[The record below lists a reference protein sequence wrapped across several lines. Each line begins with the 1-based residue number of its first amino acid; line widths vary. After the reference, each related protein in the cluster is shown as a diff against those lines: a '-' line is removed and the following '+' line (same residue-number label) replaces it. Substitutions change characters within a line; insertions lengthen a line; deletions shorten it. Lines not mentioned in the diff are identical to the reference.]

1 MPSLEQMSISLP
13 GLPPTPLLSK
23 QETSTKRPSSWV
35 VVFAGARDS
44 YQVPIALQE
53 AGLLEKFVTDFYSPL
68 DKPFALTAF
77 ALLPGSM
84 QSKLRR
90 RFHPALSS
98 DLVEWNLKYALRN
111 LRHPEDWPRQVH
123 LPGRRAGRIAMERGS
138 ALLAYAHVATSA
150 FARAPESAKALFQ
163 MQPHPRTVREILT
176 RDTLLPEFR
185 DGSCNELNW
194 APSVFETY
202 AREPLLADLCI
213 VNSSYTRRTLIENG
227 VKADGIRM
235 VPYGVDCDFFA
246 PKHVPSG
253 DTFRV
258 LFVGQLVRQKG
269 LHYLLEAWRRLE
281 LPNADLRIAGRLT
294 RNHRIIN
301 ELAPTAQ
308 FLGPLSRELLREE
321 YRRADLLC
329 LPSLSDGFGLV
340 VLEAMACGT
349 PALVTTNCGAADLI
363 EENQNGFVI
372 PSANL
377 EALVCRLEWASRN
390 RDALRQMRGKA
401 RAIAERYPWSVF
413 RKELV
418 QTLHPVGIPA

>member
-1 MPSLEQMSISLP
+1 MPSLEQLSISLP
-13 GLPPTPLLSK
+13 GLPSTPLLGK

-44 YQVPIALQE
+44 YHVPIALQE

-68 DKPFALTAF
+68 DKPFALAAF
-77 ALLPGSM
+77 PLLPGSM

-98 DLVEWNLKYALRN
+98 DLVECNLRYALRN
-111 LRHPEDWPRQVH
+111 RRHPADWPRQVH

-150 FARAPESAKALFQ
+150 FTQAPRSAKALFQ
-163 MQPHPRTVREILT
+163 MQPHPRAVREILT
-176 RDTLLPEFR
+176 LDTLLPEFR

-194 APSVFETY
+194 DPSVFETY

-213 VNSSYTRRTLIENG
+213 VNSNYTRRTLIENG
-227 VKADGIRM
+227 VKADRIRV
-235 VPYGVDCDFFA
+235 VPYGVDCDFFV
-246 PKHVPSG
+246 PKHVPYG
-253 DTFRV
+253 NKFTV
-258 LFVGQLVRQKG
+258 LFVGQPVRQKG
-269 LHYLLEAWRRLE
+269 LHYLLEAWRRLKP
-281 LPNADLRIAGRLT
+281 PNANLRIAGRLPKN
-294 RNHRIIN
+294 REIIN
-301 ELAPTAQ
+301 EIEPSAQ
-308 FLGPLSRELLREE
+308 FLGPLSRESLRAE
-321 YRRADLLC
+321 YWRADLLC

-377 EALVCRLEWASRN
+377 QALDSLLEWASKN
-390 RDALRQMRGKA
+390 RDVLRHLRSKT
-401 RAIAERYPWSVF
+401 RAIAERYPWSRF
-413 RKELV
+413 RKQLV
-418 QTLHPVGIPA
+418 EALQSLEIAP